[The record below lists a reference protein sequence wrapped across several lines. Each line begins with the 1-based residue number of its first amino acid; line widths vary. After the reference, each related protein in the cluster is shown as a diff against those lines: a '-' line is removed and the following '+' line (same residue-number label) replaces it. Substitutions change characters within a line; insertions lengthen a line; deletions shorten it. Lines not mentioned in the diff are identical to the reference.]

1 MSAPTPSRS
10 TLPQGHRRRVA
21 LVLACI
27 GTAFALDRLLVGLV
41 TDVAARG
48 PLGNQAGR
56 GGGGTAGGERGA
68 ATAGAAMGNGGGVGN
83 GGGYGGGNGGG
94 VGNGGGPAS
103 GEEWGSGEGDV
114 APRIAALPVT
124 TLPAEEIEGLRWMRE
139 EEKLAHDV
147 YVALGETWG
156 IRAFENIAAAETTH
170 GEAIK
175 TLLDRHGIAD
185 PAAGEPAG
193 AFTDPELQALYSD
206 LVARG
211 RTSLVDALT
220 VGALIEEMDISDLRD
235 RATAT
240 PDIAL
245 VYEDLERGSENHLRS
260 FVRNLE
266 RRGSTYMPTDISV
279 DEFESILGSSNGQGS
294 DRLTPSPACPL
305 PHLPEVPP

>member
-1 MSAPTPSRS
+1 VARSVEEGPAPTERMLVPMSAPTPSRS
-10 TLPQGHRRRVA
+10 TLPRGHRRRIA
-21 LVLACI
+21 LALACL
-27 GTAFALDRLLVGLV
+27 GAAVAVTACSSGVV
-41 TDVAARG
+41 TDVAARD

-56 GGGGTAGGERGA
+56 GAGG
-68 ATAGAAMGNGGGVGN
+68 GGGVGN

-94 VGNGGGPAS
+94 VGNGGGPAG
-103 GEEWGSGEGDV
+103 GEEWGTGEGDV

-124 TLPAEEIEGLRWMRE
+124 TLTAEEIEGLRWMRE

-156 IRAFENIAAAETTH
+156 LRAFENIAAAETTH

-185 PAAGEPAG
+185 PAAGQPAG
-193 AFTDPELQALYSD
+193 AFTDPELQALYGD

-220 VGALIEEMDISDLRD
+220 VGALIEEMDISDLRE
-235 RATAT
+235 RASDTQ
-240 PDIAL
+240 DIAL
-245 VYEDLERGSENHLRS
+245 VYEDLERGSENHLRA

-266 RRGSTYMPTDISV
+266 RRGGTYTPTHISV
-279 DEFESILGSSNGQGS
+279 DEFESIPRSSNGQGH
-294 DRLTPSPACPL
+294 TG
-305 PHLPEVPP
+305 

>member
-1 MSAPTPSRS
+1 MQAEPTAAAR
-10 TLPQGHRRRVA
+10 QRRR
-21 LVLACI
+21 
-27 GTAFALDRLLVGLV
+27 
-41 TDVAARG
+41 
-48 PLGNQAGR
+48 
-56 GGGGTAGGERGA
+56 
-68 ATAGAAMGNGGGVGN
+68 N
-83 GGGYGGGNGGG
+83 GGGYGGG

-103 GEEWGSGEGDV
+103 GEERGSGEGDV

-124 TLPAEEIEGLRWMRE
+124 TLTAEEIEGLRWMRE

-185 PAAGEPAG
+185 PAAGQPAG
-193 AFTDPELQALYSD
+193 AFTDPELQALYGD

-240 PDIAL
+240 PDIDL
-245 VYEDLERGSENHLRS
+245 VYEDLERGSENHLRA

-266 RRGSTYMPTDISV
+266 RRGGTYTPTYISV
-279 DEFESILGSSNGQGS
+279 DEFESIVGSSNGQGQ
-294 DRLTPSPACPL
+294 TG
-305 PHLPEVPP
+305 